1 MVTTEIEEYSNPIEA
16 YGLENLTLPP
26 INRTAAKA
34 AADLTGK
41 DEIRFLVNSFYQMQN
56 DRIRTNN
63 QIRSLKDN
71 SKDNYVIQW
80 FSDYRQQAEDTLE
93 KVLTYYVE
101 GQELGRWL
109 NSILGIGPLIS
120 AGLLAYIDIDK
131 APYVGH
137 IWRYAG
143 LDPTHEWLGKE
154 KSAKLVKE
162 MVSGS
167 KPTREEVINIAVKLN
182 RKADNLWNSA
192 QDKKKGVET
201 GKGVTTN
208 SLIMALAK
216 RPYNADL
223 KTLCY
228 KISDQLCI
236 RQVNNPKNYYAPMF
250 LEYKA
255 KQHKQNDEG
264 RFAEIAERKIGTVGK
279 STKAGQAYAQGRL
292 SDGEIQMRSR
302 RWLVKLFLSHYH
314 PVAYT
319 LEFGE
324 NPPKPYAFAHL
335 GHGNVVS
342 PPNWDE
348 ETGIIVP

>member
-314 PVAYT
+314 HVAY
-319 LEFGE
+319 EVQYGE
-324 NPPKPYAFAHL
+324 TPPKPYVIEHL
-335 GHGNVVS
+335 GHAHYMA
-342 PPNWDE
+342 PPNW
-348 ETGIIVP
+348 PM